1 MALRIIRKGNSSL
14 SNDHSTM
21 INRDIPNQH
30 PIQSIENLEGVLE
43 SKYDFP
49 DGGIP
54 LKDLAF
60 EGVEKEELI
69 SVDNRATDS
78 INLLESEI
86 SNLQNNFTI
95 INDFIDN
102 YSSLNDGFVTIPN
115 LFDKIEI
122 RLFEE
127 FIAEENDQNFILN
140 GNYIPS
146 NNSLEVYVNG
156 RLQKINDDY
165 IEVDEY
171 KINFIYELNGGDYVL
186 FKANGIAKINSPIHE
201 EKIYLGGA
209 KTFSLDYAY
218 NLGDNSLSVY
228 HQGLRLN
235 KGIDYEETNN
245 YSIKIL
251 KTLSVNDLLVFRR
264 ETHMAANLILNDGS
278 QITQET
284 WKIRVEVE
292 IDAQTLIEF
301 DKSYIPGSHVLQVF
315 ENGVLLTEGQNEDYI
330 EKSSNSVELNYPTDI
345 GDKIDIVCA
354 AGMFQ
359 WYELF
364 NIVTDQSIFEFKN
377 HFNINTNDLLVYE
390 DGVMLF
396 PGSDYTEINPRTIEM
411 TEPVEIGSKVIVYK
425 RR

>member
-14 SNDHSTM
+14 SNDHNTM

-30 PIQSIENLEGVLE
+30 PIQSIENLEQILKN
-43 SKYDFP
+43 KYEFP

-86 SNLQNNFTI
+86 NNLQNNFSI

-127 FIAEENDQNFILN
+127 FIAEENDQNFILS
-140 GNYIPS
+140 GNYIPG
-146 NNSLEVYVNG
+146 NNSLEVYING

-171 KINFIYELNGGDYVL
+171 KVNFNYELNGGDYVL

-201 EKIYLGGA
+201 EKTYSGGA
-209 KTFSLDYAY
+209 KTFNLDYAY
-218 NLGDNSLSVY
+218 NLGDNSLSIY

-235 KGIDYEETNN
+235 KGIDYEEINN
-245 YSIKIL
+245 YSVKIL
-251 KTLSVNDLLVFRR
+251 KTLSVNDLLIFRR
-264 ETHMAANLILNDGS
+264 ETHMAANLILDDGS
-278 QITQET
+278 QTTQET

-292 IDAQTLIEF
+292 TDAQTLIEF
-301 DKSYIPGSHVLQVF
+301 NKSYIPGSHVLQVF

-330 EKSSNSVELNYPTDI
+330 EKSSNSIEFNYPTDI

-364 NIVTDQSIFEFKN
+364 NIVTDQSIFELKN

-396 PGSDYTEINPRTIEM
+396 PGSDYIEINPRTIEM
-411 TEPVEIGSKVIVYK
+411 IEPVEIGSKVIIYK